1 MKYGYYPGC
10 CMHSTAPEY
19 QSSLE
24 AVCGKLGIELQEV
37 AGWICC
43 GTSPAHS
50 TSRLLSLALPLENL
64 RLAEAMELA
73 EVVAP
78 CASCFARLK
87 VARHESNTD
96 PELAEQ
102 LSEVLDAPV
111 PTKIEVLHPLEILS
125 NGVDIRAAVE
135 RELPALKVVC
145 YYGCLLTRP
154 PDAMQFDDCEY
165 PMSMDRCL
173 RDAGIETLDWA
184 RKTDCCGGALV
195 LSGLSVPQSVTGWAE
210 LAVGVML
217 VLLGIWAAR
226 ASRRLHVH
234 APHDHG
240 GNAHLHSHAPKQH
253 PHSHVH
259 GDSAR
264 RHRHLSTIVGAI
276 HGLAGTAPVVAL
288 IPVTLMPT
296 RWGALGYL
304 AVGTY
309 SALAAVAAARAA
321 SSAALARTVAVGTA
335 AASLTVGAWWIV
347 RALGD
352 LAG

>member
-24 AVCGKLGIELQEV
+24 AVCGKLGIELEEV
-37 AGWICC
+37 RGWICC

-195 LSGLSVPQSVTGWAE
+195 LSETDVALKLTRDVLEEAKATGANA
-210 LAVGVML
+210 LAVACPLCQATLDMRQAEIEREYEASYGLPVFYFTQLMGL
-217 VLLGIWAAR
+217 AFGIPAEQLGID
-226 ASRRLHVH
+226 RLF
-234 APHDHG
+234 
-240 GNAHLHSHAPKQH
+240 
-253 PHSHVH
+253 
-259 GDSAR
+259 
-264 RHRHLSTIVGAI
+264 
-276 HGLAGTAPVVAL
+276 
-288 IPVTLMPT
+288 
-296 RWGALGYL
+296 
-304 AVGTY
+304 
-309 SALAAVAAARAA
+309 VAAEELL
-321 SSAALARTVAVGTA
+321 SATSA
-335 AASLTVGAWWIV
+335 
-347 RALGD
+347 
-352 LAG
+352 